1 MNNEKDIMNYFHT
14 SLRNCGLYT
23 TLSLTLLS
31 ISRFYKF
38 KVMKTQ
44 TLIFTLM
51 TIITL
56 VIGIVITFNLNNEFN
71 QMKNNIENIKYID
84 KWVLI
89 PKLVLLLQTC
99 IAIISVIRV
108 YNVMYN

>member
-1 MNNEKDIMNYFHT
+1 MNNEKDILNYFHT
-14 SLRNCGLYT
+14 TLRNCGLYT

-38 KVMKTQ
+38 KIMKTQ
-44 TLIFTLM
+44 TLIFTFM
-51 TIITL
+51 TLITL
-56 VIGIVITFNLNNEFN
+56 AIGIVITFNLNNEIY
-71 QMKNNIENIKYID
+71 QMKNNIENAKYIN

-99 IAIISVIRV
+99 IATISIIRV
-108 YNVMYN
+108 HNVMYN

>member
-1 MNNEKDIMNYFHT
+1 MNKEKDIMNYFHT

-38 KVMKTQ
+38 KIMKTQ
-44 TLIFTLM
+44 TLIFTFM
-51 TIITL
+51 TLITL
-56 VIGIVITFNLNNEFN
+56 AIGIILTLNLNSEFY
-71 QMKNNIENIKYID
+71 QMKNNIENIKYIN

-89 PKLVLLLQTC
+89 PKLVLMLQTC
-99 IAIISVIRV
+99 IGIISIFRL